1 MGPSYANLFVGYVEH
16 QFFNQYNG
24 PKPELYGRLIDDC
37 IGAISSSKE
46 ELDEF
51 ITSVNSF
58 HPALK
63 YTWEISETSLAF
75 LDIKVSIRGNVLCT
89 SGTTNLL
96 IHTVICCI
104 HRHIHHMS
112 RTPFLI
118 LNFLDFDDY
127 VVMTPIF
134 PANQR
139 RCASSSKNVAI
150 LSLWSKRAII
160 VPNNLIDSH
169 HYKRH
174 KKIRMTEFHSPS
186 LSILIITQS
195 KASFL
200 VILNY
205 SKMIPRLVE
214 SFRNLHLFHSNA
226 TKT

>member
-1 MGPSYANLFVGYVEH
+1 M
-16 QFFNQYNG
+16 
-24 PKPELYGRLIDDC
+24 C
-37 IGAISSSKE
+37 
-46 ELDEF
+46 
-51 ITSVNSF
+51 
-58 HPALK
+58 
-63 YTWEISETSLAF
+63 
-75 LDIKVSIRGNVLCT
+75 
-89 SGTTNLL
+89 TTNLL

-104 HRHIHHMS
+104 HRHIHDMS

-118 LNFLDFDDY
+118 LNFLDFD
-127 VVMTPIF
+127 VF

-160 VPNNLIDSH
+160 APNNLIDSH

-174 KKIRMTEFHSPS
+174 KKLRMAEFHSPS

>member
-1 MGPSYANLFVGYVEH
+1 MATCYV
-16 QFFNQYNG
+16 
-24 PKPELYGRLIDDC
+24 PVC
-37 IGAISSSKE
+37 
-46 ELDEF
+46 
-51 ITSVNSF
+51 
-58 HPALK
+58 
-63 YTWEISETSLAF
+63 
-75 LDIKVSIRGNVLCT
+75 
-89 SGTTNLL
+89 TTNLQIL
-96 IHTVICCI
+96 TVICCI

-118 LNFLDFDDY
+118 LNFLDFDVY

-150 LSLWSKRAII
+150 LSLWSKWAII
-160 VPNNLIDSH
+160 APNNLIDSH

-174 KKIRMTEFHSPS
+174 KKIRTTEFRSPS
-186 LSILIITQS
+186 LSILIMTQS
-195 KASFL
+195 KVSFL
-200 VILNY
+200 IILNY

>member
-1 MGPSYANLFVGYVEH
+1 MKRSVILTDRLGPDILLVLTMKRQVLHRERAHLKVPGCSLVLSALLTKKLPTYYV
-16 QFFNQYNG
+16 
-24 PKPELYGRLIDDC
+24 PVC
-37 IGAISSSKE
+37 
-46 ELDEF
+46 
-51 ITSVNSF
+51 
-58 HPALK
+58 
-63 YTWEISETSLAF
+63 
-75 LDIKVSIRGNVLCT
+75 
-89 SGTTNLL
+89 TTNLQIL
-96 IHTVICCI
+96 TVICCI
-104 HRHIHHMS
+104 HHHIHRMS

-118 LNFLDFDDY
+118 LNFLDFDVY

-150 LSLWSKRAII
+150 LSLWSKWAII
-160 VPNNLIDSH
+160 APNNLIDSH

-174 KKIRMTEFHSPS
+174 IKIRMTEFHSPS

-200 VILNY
+200 IILNY

-226 TKT
+226 AKT

>member
-1 MGPSYANLFVGYVEH
+1 MLPCVCSVIDHRRRQNVVRTSVTHSAIASCATFLFLPHFDIICDLSLNRRPATWNLFVK
-16 QFFNQYNG
+16 Q
-24 PKPELYGRLIDDC
+24 
-37 IGAISSSKE
+37 
-46 ELDEF
+46 
-51 ITSVNSF
+51 
-58 HPALK
+58 
-63 YTWEISETSLAF
+63 
-75 LDIKVSIRGNVLCT
+75 
-89 SGTTNLL
+89 

-112 RTPFLI
+112 RTPFLV
-118 LNFLDFDDY
+118 LNFLDFDVY
-127 VVMTPIF
+127 VVMTPIL

-139 RCASSSKNVAI
+139 RCASSSKNVAV

-160 VPNNLIDSH
+160 APNNLIDSH

-174 KKIRMTEFHSPS
+174 KKIRMTKFHSPS

-195 KASFL
+195 KVSFL

-205 SKMIPRLVE
+205 SKMIPRLVD

>member
-1 MGPSYANLFVGYVEH
+1 M
-16 QFFNQYNG
+16 
-24 PKPELYGRLIDDC
+24 C
-37 IGAISSSKE
+37 
-46 ELDEF
+46 
-51 ITSVNSF
+51 
-58 HPALK
+58 
-63 YTWEISETSLAF
+63 
-75 LDIKVSIRGNVLCT
+75 
-89 SGTTNLL
+89 TTNLL

-118 LNFLDFDDY
+118 LNFLDFDVY

-139 RCASSSKNVAI
+139 RCASSSRNVAI
-150 LSLWSKRAII
+150 LSLWSRQDSHVSRRRANIA
-160 VPNNLIDSH
+160 PNNLIESH